1 MKKYLELIRVKHWI
15 KNFLIFLPMVCS
27 KTISLQTILVTFVG
41 YLSFSFACSFIYV
54 INDIKDIEKDKLHP
68 RKKNRP
74 LPSGLVSIKSAYVIA
89 IVMLILSIVTNCL
102 ISNSILSTSLYILL
116 SYIIINILYSCGL
129 KNMAIIDVFLLS
141 SGFILRVYYGGSLIN
156 IEVSNWLFLTIMC
169 ASLFL
174 SLGKRKK
181 ELIVNKNT
189 RVSLKEYNEKFL
201 NSFQY
206 IFLGCMF
213 IFYSLWT
220 VEQNNKYLVFTI
232 PLLLCIFMKYSL
244 LLEKEDEGDPTTILY
259 SNKMLVLLCFVY
271 VLTMGL
277 FLVIL

>member
-1 MKKYLELIRVKHWI
+1 
-15 KNFLIFLPMVCS
+15 
-27 KTISLQTILVTFVG
+27 
-41 YLSFSFACSFIYV
+41 
-54 INDIKDIEKDKLHP
+54 
-68 RKKNRP
+68 
-74 LPSGLVSIKSAYVIA
+74 
-89 IVMLILSIVTNCL
+89 
-102 ISNSILSTSLYILL
+102 
-116 SYIIINILYSCGL
+116 
-129 KNMAIIDVFLLS
+129 MAIIDVFLLS

-181 ELIVNKNT
+181 ELLVNKNT
-189 RVSLKEYNEKFL
+189 RASLKEYNEKFL

-220 VEQNNKYLVFTI
+220 VEQNNRCLIFTI

-244 LLEKEDEGDPTTILY
+244 LLEREDEGDPTTILY
-259 SNKMLVLLCFVY
+259 SNKMLVLLCFIY

>member
-41 YLSFSFACSFIYV
+41 FLSFSFACSFIYV

-89 IVMLILSIVTNCL
+89 IVMLILSIATNCL

-116 SYIIINILYSCGL
+116 SYIIINVLYSCGL

-189 RVSLKEYNEKFL
+189 RVSLREYNEKFL

-259 SNKMLVLLCFVY
+259 SNKMLVLLCFAY